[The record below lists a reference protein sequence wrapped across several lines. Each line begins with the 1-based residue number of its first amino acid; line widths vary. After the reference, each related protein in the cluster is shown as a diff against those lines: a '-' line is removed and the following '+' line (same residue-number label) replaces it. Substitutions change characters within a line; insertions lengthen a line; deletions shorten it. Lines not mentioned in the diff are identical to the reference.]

1 MALFLST
8 VVNKID
14 RKGRVSVPVA
24 FRNAI
29 VGQSFQGIVAFPSFK
44 HPALQCGGIDWMLRL
59 SESVGDFDLFSDE
72 HDELTATLFATAQRL
87 AFDGDGRI
95 VLPTDLIEHANITS
109 LVAFVGRGS
118 LFEIWEPEAFKGY
131 QAEAMKKMAQKGL
144 TLKSNSAGAS
154 K

>member
-29 VGQSFQGIVAFPSFK
+29 AGQSFQGIIAFPSFK
-44 HPALQCGGIDWMLRL
+44 NAALQCGGIDWMQRL

-72 HDELTATLFATAQRL
+72 HDEMTATLFANAQQL
-87 AFDGDGRI
+87 AFDGDGRVI
-95 VLPTDLIEHANITS
+95 LPADLIAHAKIS
-109 LVAFVGRGS
+109 DKAAFVGRGS
-118 LFEIWEPEAFKGY
+118 
-131 QAEAMKKMAQKGL
+131 
-144 TLKSNSAGAS
+144 
-154 K
+154 